1 MLDTASPDVIIEGE
15 GGGQQW
21 GRGASCAADR
31 GLVHRHMKAPRVL
44 LVGVHLE
51 VLKWDWISVFRLRK
65 SGRFKVKTRKDN
77 DKFKPGGILKTLPPP
92 SPACGRP
99 AR

>member
-31 GLVHRHMKAPRVL
+31 GLVHRHMEAPRVL
-44 LVGVHLE
+44 FVRVHLE
-51 VLKWDWISVFRLRK
+51 VLKWDWISVFRLKK
-65 SGRFKVKTRKDN
+65 SRQ
-77 DKFKPGGILKTLPPP
+77 DKIMSNTNLEE
-92 SPACGRP
+92 S
-99 AR
+99 